1 MTIHE
6 IFNQIEH
13 AAGTTEKSAILLNNM
28 NDTIVKIY
36 QDCYDSQLKYGVHK
50 FKILPIYGAKT
61 IDKDYD
67 YFHDLL
73 TKLAKR
79 ELTGNAAID
88 AVEVAIAQF
97 VNEDKQIL
105 AAILNKKLTIG
116 LSWTTFKSLTGVSTS
131 KPFEVTL
138 ACHLENVKGVNP
150 IDGTWFASRKCDGC
164 VSGDTLVELED
175 GTKLPI
181 SEVIQNKLKG
191 KIKSFDEKTGKIV
204 YSNIEDWMHNVED
217 VNSSQKQWF
226 MIELSDGRK
235 LKITGNDSLYVKDK
249 GWVKV
254 ENLTEND
261 EIMIE

>member
-13 AAGTTEKSAILLNNM
+13 AAGTKEKSAILLSNM

-36 QDCYDSQLKYGVHK
+36 QDCYDPQLKYGVHK
-50 FKILPIYGAKT
+50 FAPYNKGFKT
-61 IDKDYD
+61 IDQDYNT
-67 YFHDLL
+67 FHHLL
-73 TKLAKR
+73 EKLANH

-88 AVEVAIAQF
+88 AVEAMISLF
-97 VNEDKQIL
+97 VEEDQKIL
-105 AAILNKKLTIG
+105 TAILNKKLTIG

-150 IDGTWFASRKCDGC
+150 VDGTWFASRKCDGC

-181 SEVIQNKLKG
+181 SEVVQNKLKG

-217 VNSSQKQWF
+217 VNPSQKQWF